1 MKLGDKEVEYDSNF
15 RMYLQTKLGNPHYKP
30 EIAAQCTLVNFCVT
44 EKGLEDQLLALVVG
58 KERPDLQEQAAGLV
72 RQLSE
77 FTIQL
82 AGLEDN
88 LLFRLANSQ
97 GDILED
103 IELIENLEETK
114 RTSTEIAKKVIVA
127 KETEISINLA
137 REIYRP
143 VASRGSLVYFLI
155 DNLNVLDRVYNY
167 SMANYVYIL
176 QKGMDFTPGGSSEA
190 LVPKDKRMGKQ

>member
-1 MKLGDKEVEYDSNF
+1 MMVSDAIQVEYDNNF
-15 RMYLQTKLGNPHYKP
+15 RLYLQTKLSNPHYRP
-30 EIAAQCTLVNFCVT
+30 EINAQTTLVNFCVT

-58 KERPDLQEQAAGLV
+58 KERPDLQEQAAGLI

-82 AGLEDN
+82 KDLEDN

-114 RTSTEIAKKVIVA
+114 KTATEIAEKVVIA
-127 KETEISINLA
+127 KQTEVDINLA

-143 VASRGSLVYFLI
+143 VASRGSLIYFVI
-155 DNLNVLDRVYNY
+155 DSLHVLDRVYQY
-167 SMANYVYIL
+167 SMANFVYIL
-176 QKGMDFTPGGSSEA
+176 KKGMDQTPGGPSEEKVRA
-190 LVPKDKRMGKQ
+190 CS